1 MSEEELNRLINE
13 ARTYQQ
19 QMQAVS
25 NQLDT
30 IISSSDEIRA
40 TIETL
45 SNLKK
50 MKNTA
55 LFPLGA
61 GTYIKSEK
69 PVIDTVLIN
78 IGAGIVEEKPVE
90 EAKVLLEKR
99 LKTMGE
105 AITQGQR
112 TMAELSAK
120 LENADVR
127 ARRLATELNPNVR
140 PAKKE
145 NL

>member
-1 MSEEELNRLINE
+1 MAEEDLNRLINE
-13 ARTYQQ
+13 ARAYQQ

-25 NQLDT
+25 NQLDAL
-30 IISSSDEIRA
+30 ISSSDEIRA

-55 LFPLGA
+55 LFPIGA
-61 GTYIKSEK
+61 GTYIKSDK
-69 PVIDTVLIN
+69 PSVENVLIN
-78 IGAGIVEEKPVE
+78 VGAGIVEEKPVE
-90 EAKVLLEKR
+90 EAKILLEKR

-112 TMAELSAK
+112 TMADLAAK
-120 LENADVR
+120 LEDADVR
-127 ARRLATELNPNVR
+127 ARRLAVELNPNVR
-140 PAKKE
+140 PAQKE